1 MQRFLESTNV
11 GTCMNEL
18 HQLAYGEVR
27 TQRKLRACG
36 ALVTALDN
44 ISDAVEITN
53 ETHTIQVTP

>member
-1 MQRFLESTNV
+1 
-11 GTCMNEL
+11 MNEL

-53 ETHTIQVTP
+53 ETHVIQVMNGRVFRHADHACVF

>member
-1 MQRFLESTNV
+1 
-11 GTCMNEL
+11 MNEL

-53 ETHTIQVTP
+53 ETHVIQVTNGRVFQHVL

>member
-1 MQRFLESTNV
+1 
-11 GTCMNEL
+11 MNEL

-53 ETHTIQVTP
+53 ETHVIQVTNGRVFRHVDHAWVF